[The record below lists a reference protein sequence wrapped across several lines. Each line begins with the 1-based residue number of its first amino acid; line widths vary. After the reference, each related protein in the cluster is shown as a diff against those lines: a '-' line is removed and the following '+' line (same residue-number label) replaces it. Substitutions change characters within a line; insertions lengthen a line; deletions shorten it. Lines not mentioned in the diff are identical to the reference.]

1 MIWNYFK
8 SNWFSISCVC
18 ILLLIAFNRYR
29 NKLVLQSPA
38 GLTQSSPKAGIGEVE
53 TEFALGSDNQVQRQ
67 AREID
72 AEVAGGFLRRFSKV
86 AVSERK
92 KFGIPASVLL
102 GTAFINSHA
111 GLDDRI
117 GKSENYF
124 MIPCDDDWEGDTYS
138 VNGCCVRKYETAW
151 DGWRDF
157 SIYISGQTWFGELKK
172 SAGKDWK
179 KWVNGIKGGDISKVS
194 DFNRRLAEVITYYKL
209 YELDGTAN

>member
-18 ILLLIAFNRYR
+18 ILLLVAFNRYR
-29 NKLVLQSPA
+29 NKLTLPGTP
-38 GLTQSSPKAGIGEVE
+38 GLTKSLTEEGNNESETAFSLGE
-53 TEFALGSDNQVQRQ
+53 DKQVQRQ
-67 AREID
+67 ARDID
-72 AEVAGGFLRRFSKV
+72 AADAGSFLRRFSKV
-86 AVSERK
+86 AVSEGK

-111 GLDDRI
+111 GLDERI
-117 GKSENYF
+117 GKSDNFF

-138 VNGCCVRKYETAW
+138 ANGHCIRKYDTAW

-157 SIYISGQTWFGELKK
+157 SIYLSGQTWFGEVKK
-172 SAGKDWK
+172 SAGKDWR
-179 KWVNGIKGGDISKVS
+179 KWVSGMKGKDISKVG

-209 YELDGTAN
+209 HELDAQ